1 MARYD
6 RIAQIDPPPRQAAY
20 GGWLTLRDLEGR
32 EREPEL
38 GRRALLHFLAI
49 RPVRRLLQRGLD
61 GPQAASIDG
70 QVEAVRQQVDQ
81 LPEEDAARERL
92 THYLEEVGGRS
103 PAGLVRATLD
113 VGTAAEAAGQ
123 LFAAEEFYRTA
134 LELAEAND
142 IHDQR
147 VVGLRHLGRVQR
159 ERREWTDAID
169 TLEEAVALARDRGEP
184 AEWARSLEAL
194 AAVHLRSGD
203 ISRARATLDQ
213 IQEGPGASGDP
224 VSRAV
229 GDAGRCALELSEGN
243 LEPALAAG
251 WAAASALPPG
261 DEARN
266 RVLLNMGAAFRRL
279 GLLPAA
285 ESCYEIVARWAAWP
299 EHRIEALLEHA
310 MVAAY
315 AGDDAA
321 FAERRETVLDSLG
334 QADRPLQGMV
344 HLALGRGALIVG
356 RTDDGREHL
365 QESVATARDIG
376 DDEVLAQA
384 EQLLAVLDSDATI
397 DAPDPLPPSD
407 DASRIAGRV
416 ATLATEP
423 GA

>member
-6 RIAQIDPPPRQAAY
+6 RIAQIEPPARQAAY

-81 LPEEDAARERL
+81 LPQEDAARERL

-134 LELAEAND
+134 LELAEANH

-159 ERREWTDAID
+159 ERREWLEAID

-203 ISRARATLDQ
+203 ISKARVTLDQ

-224 VSRAV
+224 ISRAV
-229 GDAGRCALELSEGN
+229 GEAGRCAMELREGN
-243 LEPALAAG
+243 LEPALEAG
-251 WAAASALPPG
+251 WAAAKALPPT

-285 ESCYEIVARWAAWP
+285 ESCYQIVARWAAWP
-299 EHRIEALLEHA
+299 EHRIEALLEQA

-315 AGDDAA
+315 AGDDPA
-321 FAERRETVLDSLG
+321 FAERRETVLNSLD

-356 RTDDGREHL
+356 RADDGRAHL
-365 QESVATARDIG
+365 QESIATARDIG
-376 DDEVLAQA
+376 DDEVLARA
-384 EQLLAVLDSDATI
+384 EQLLAVLDSEATI
-397 DAPDPLPPSD
+397 DAPDPLAPSD
-407 DASRIAGRV
+407 DASRIADRV
-416 ATLATEP
+416 AALVTES